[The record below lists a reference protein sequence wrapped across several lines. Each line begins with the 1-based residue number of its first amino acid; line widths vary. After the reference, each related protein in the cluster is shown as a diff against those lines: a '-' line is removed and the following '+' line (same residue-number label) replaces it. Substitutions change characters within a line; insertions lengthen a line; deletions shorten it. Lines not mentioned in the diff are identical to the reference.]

1 MNPVLWLALGALS
14 GFVSRVLLNC
24 RASSVWLDIATGV
37 VGAALGG
44 FIAVRLGLS
53 AHHETQSVQCACRS
67 GRLMPAFA
75 PCRLAAPHAAFPL
88 NAAQAELSACA
99 FGFSR
104 IF

>member
-14 GFVSRVLLNC
+14 GFVSRLLLNC

-53 AHHETQSVQCACRS
+53 PITQLNLYSLLVAVGGSCLLLLLAGWLRRMLRS
-67 GRLMPAFA
+67 R
-75 PCRLAAPHAAFPL
+75 
-88 NAAQAELSACA
+88 
-99 FGFSR
+99 
-104 IF
+104 